1 MAALVLPLGSCG
13 WGAGS
18 GSRSLPVQTLTLQ
31 PQPFEDLGDYVATLE
46 AVDAVQ
52 LAAVVPGR
60 VRQRLVQEGQQVE
73 QGQVLLQLSSDERR
87 ADVAKA
93 LADVA
98 QRQADQAA
106 AQAALEQARRNH
118 ERYAYL
124 GSEGAASAQE
134 LDSYQAEFLAAQA
147 KLKASRD
154 GVRAAEAEL
163 ATEQSRLA
171 DKTVRAPISGQVGDL
186 KVKPGDV
193 VQQGD
198 PFATIVRNE
207 KLFTQIS
214 IPATRAD
221 QVRVGLPVRLHDP
234 FSAKELGSSSLVFV
248 DPDVNPQT
256 QALLAK
262 AEFSNPSGRLRS
274 GMRVRTQV
282 VFDRR
287 EQLAVPFA
295 AVSHAAG
302 QSFVFVLGEA
312 SQLEPTRRRKLKGLS
327 DSTVVALKRPVR
339 LGPLQKRCYPV
350 LDGLQPGDQ
359 LITTN
364 LLNLRSGT
372 AVKRIPATPAT
383 SSALDC

>member
-1 MAALVLPLGSCG
+1 MVALVLPLGSCG

-31 PQPFEDLGDYVATLE
+31 PLPFEDLGDYVATLE

-73 QGQVLLQLSSDERR
+73 QGQVLLQLSSEERR

-154 GVRAAEAEL
+154 GVRAAAKTARGKARKQGASTEEIAAIDTAADDECPAVRRRAFKIMHMPEAN
-163 ATEQSRLA
+163 
-171 DKTVRAPISGQVGDL
+171 TVIVEAP
-186 KVKPGDV
+186 
-193 VQQGD
+193 
-198 PFATIVRNE
+198 
-207 KLFTQIS
+207 
-214 IPATRAD
+214 PA
-221 QVRVGLPVRLHDP
+221 P
-234 FSAKELGSSSLVFV
+234 
-248 DPDVNPQT
+248 
-256 QALLAK
+256 
-262 AEFSNPSGRLRS
+262 RLRQPRAS
-274 GMRVRTQV
+274 G
-282 VFDRR
+282 
-287 EQLAVPFA
+287 
-295 AVSHAAG
+295 
-302 QSFVFVLGEA
+302 LG
-312 SQLEPTRRRKLKGLS
+312 TH
-327 DSTVVALKRPVR
+327 
-339 LGPLQKRCYPV
+339 
-350 LDGLQPGDQ
+350 
-359 LITTN
+359 
-364 LLNLRSGT
+364 
-372 AVKRIPATPAT
+372 
-383 SSALDC
+383 